1 MVLSCFGHLT
11 LRWVGVTDAAFSQS
25 PFCFMQSESMATFL
39 SCWDHADIRLEG
51 LKGQRKS
58 NEGAT
63 ISARKAGGRATV
75 LCCRRQVKLC
85 APKSRSGRAKSS
97 AKSRGYLCFADRF
110 LCAPQT
116 ASPHASAL
124 QLVSLFC
131 TDLQRSLIIGHIIK
145 TPQSRCMYHWD
156 GPLDRCIV
164 VWPPQQHPG
173 QSPFRRAQPDSP
185 GVPLASGHAGRAGQ
199 QPHSWK
205 EKNHSARSWA
215 FGIYGLLKRS
225 STDRSQLPGRWWRR
239 IT

>member
-1 MVLSCFGHLT
+1 
-11 LRWVGVTDAAFSQS
+11 
-25 PFCFMQSESMATFL
+25 MATFL

-156 GPLDRCIV
+156 GPLVVVAFSLLDDSGSSERYIV
-164 VWPPQQHPG
+164 IGRLYSVT
-173 QSPFRRAQPDSP
+173 RRPVYSS
-185 GVPLASGHAGRAGQ
+185 ASHYTTSSEIIDIHSGFAIFVTVSSSRGR
-199 QPHSWK
+199 
-205 EKNHSARSWA
+205 
-215 FGIYGLLKRS
+215 
-225 STDRSQLPGRWWRR
+225 
-239 IT
+239 